1 MSLEQ
6 LQRQFERFFSGALP
20 IPPEDLRT
28 KVQNTFRQLRNATLR
43 SAADQFRMSGLEY
56 RFNTLSEL
64 WNRRLR
70 EREEG
75 RHPVPHVAHHAA
87 NEPVLDP
94 QAGVVV
100 GEDLSPRAVEALYQ
114 GLYRTG
120 APATVDLE
128 SFRSFLGRQLESIR
142 GKTGC
147 ESVQFRVASEE
158 GKLKLKAKPLGGVS

>member
-1 MSLEQ
+1 LH
-6 LQRQFERFFSGALP
+6 RQFERFFSGALP

-28 KVQNTFRQLRNATLR
+28 RVQNDFRQLRNAPLR

-56 RFNTLSEL
+56 RHNTLSEL

-75 RHPVPHVAHHAA
+75 RHALPHVAHPAP
-87 NEPVLDP
+87 NEPQLD
-94 QAGVVV
+94 ARLGVVV
-100 GEDLSPRAVEALYQ
+100 GEDLSPRVVEALYQ
-114 GLYRTG
+114 GLYQTG

-147 ESVQFRVASEE
+147 ESVQFRVANEE
-158 GKLKLKAKPLGGVS
+158 GKLKLKAKPLGGAS